1 HKGCQKSAEDVLRGA
16 QIFMSNSIRLT
27 VGQALVR
34 FVAKQYVERDGH
46 ENRFIEGFWGI
57 FGHGNV
63 SGLGQGIV
71 EVAAQEG
78 FRFYRPQNE
87 QGMVHIATAFA
98 KHRNRLATFACTTS
112 IGPGATNMITGAATA
127 TVNRLPVLLLPGD
140 IFARRNVAP
149 VLQQLE

>member
-1 HKGCQKSAEDVLRGA
+1 MNR
-16 QIFMSNSIRLT
+16 SIRLT

-34 FVAKQYVERDGH
+34 FVAGQYVERDGR

-71 EVAAQEG
+71 EIAAQEG

-112 IGPGATNMITGAATA
+112 IGPGATNMITGGTHCHRESATGVA
-127 TVNRLPVLLLPGD
+127 STQRL
-140 IFARRNVAP
+140 FCQSNS
-149 VLQQLE
+149 